1 MTNKI
6 DFSALV
12 PMDELSGE
20 DEKDTRLL
28 RRMGEEAKQYLLS
41 FQWCKAIENGWFGYG
56 VGEIVAVFLF
66 EIVPAT
72 VDIDKFLWVVIG
84 DLPPAYLV
92 VDESPTALD
101 ALRTYVELME
111 EWIAAV
117 RAGKST
123 EDCIPVNTPATL
135 ENAEALER
143 RLAFLKREF
152 LMNHGSNLN

>member
-1 MTNKI
+1 MGSAGKKTGSATEARATQAGTTETRTAKNRATKINMTNKI

-72 VDIDKFLWVVIG
+72 VDIDKFLWV
-84 DLPPAYLV
+84 
-92 VDESPTALD
+92 
-101 ALRTYVELME
+101 
-111 EWIAAV
+111 
-117 RAGKST
+117 
-123 EDCIPVNTPATL
+123 
-135 ENAEALER
+135 
-143 RLAFLKREF
+143 
-152 LMNHGSNLN
+152 